1 MKRLRS
7 YLPVIQE
14 EENFLYLD
22 MKKSFSEK
30 DFFCWLE
37 SCCSEGKKQETV
49 EIKTLVSDLVPKDEF
64 IPDSMSSFARNFKRI
79 TDCIVALITMVVFSP
94 LALCCYIAIKLED
107 GALLS
112 SNKNVL
118 VALVARSIFTNSDLC
133 AWMQKNLVHS

>member
-1 MKRLRS
+1 
-7 YLPVIQE
+7 
-14 EENFLYLD
+14 

-79 TDCIVALITMVVFSP
+79 TDCIVALITMVVFLP

-107 GALLS
+107 GGPVYLQTRTYWLLWS
-112 SNKNVL
+112 PVQYLQIPIYAHGCRKSWSTAKSF
-118 VALVARSIFTNSDLC
+118 RRR
-133 AWMQKNLVHS
+133 